1 MKKKWLLGVL
11 TIGLLS
17 TSVPANVFAEPTED
31 ADDFVTTDVLP
42 VGDTD
47 ALREPIAYTEDGEP
61 IYGGYIETSE
71 DSNAP
76 LLEDEGLENAV
87 LTDTAVPAVYNPKT
101 QNCGYTLP
109 QIRNQ
114 NPYGTCWA
122 FGSIA
127 PMEFSLM
134 KQHNV
139 TKDLSELQ
147 LAYFTYHGGTDPL
160 GGTNG
165 DSVTYLSSASDDY
178 LDFGGN
184 LSYSTIAL
192 MNWRGAVDET
202 TVPYS
207 QAKSTLTN
215 GLASS
220 YEYSKDSAHLQN
232 FYKINLSD
240 SQAVKKAIMTYG
252 AVGESYYHSSSYY
265 NSSKNAYYNYNS
277 TSTNHAVT
285 IVGWDDTFSK
295 SNFKKQPK
303 SDGAW
308 LIRNS
313 WGSDNMSIYGYFWI
327 SYEDTSLRD
336 TVYVFDAEPAS
347 NYDHNY
353 QYDGSITS
361 GTFSKSNSI
370 TAANVFTT
378 KANEWEELKA
388 VSFSVPNQA
397 QVGYTV
403 KIYTNLTDASNPESG
418 TLVSSATTTGTTSYA
433 GSYTVKLKNS
443 VKLKKG
449 DTFAA
454 VVELTKSG
462 SSVGLGVESSQ
473 TLWSSIRCV
482 ASANA
487 GQSFYKSGNSWIDYG
502 KANNRNIR
510 IKAYTSNTT
519 APSCQVTFDANGGSV
534 NSGAKTVTP
543 GAAYGSL
550 PTPTR
555 TNKIFDGWYTAAQ
568 GGERV
573 TAETKVTL
581 TSNHTLYAHWKDI
594 TVTVTFDANG
604 GAVGQSTKNVT
615 AGAQYGDLPTP
626 TRDGMNFTGWYTE
639 ANGGSKIE
647 ASTNVSVTSNQTLYA
662 HWEANPVDISGQGT
676 GIFIMS
682 LDGNGI
688 FAGMTTT
695 SLTDKADTE
704 YRWLYYQDGNW
715 KTVQD
720 WQTGNE
726 WLSWKPEKSGD
737 YVIVAQARS
746 VSDHARTE
754 QASTGFT
761 YHPQIKGKCQMPY
774 TGEGGGYLIG
784 MESYNNQGYTY
795 EMLILDC
802 TLLAEGK
809 DAWTYTTGRCGAEG
823 NAFWTV
829 WQPQYGYYWTLFRV
843 YDGNGNIIDEDC
855 YGFENI

>member
-1 MKKKWLLGVL
+1 MKKKWLLGIL

-17 TSVPANVFAEPTED
+17 TSVPGNVFAEPTED
-31 ADDFVTTDVLP
+31 ADGFATTDVLQ
-42 VGDTD
+42 VGDAD
-47 ALREPIAYTEDGEP
+47 ALTEPIAYTEDGEP

-76 LLEDEGLENAV
+76 LLEDEELENAV
-87 LTDTAVPAVYNPKT
+87 LTDAAVPSVYNPKT

-109 QIRNQ
+109 EVRNQ

-127 PMEFSLM
+127 PMEFSLI

-139 TKDLSELQ
+139 TRDLSELQ

-160 GGTNG
+160 GGTSG
-165 DSVTYLSSASDDY
+165 DSVTYLSSASYDY

-184 LSYSTIAL
+184 LAYSTMAL

-207 QAKSTLTN
+207 QAGSTLTN

-220 YEYSKDSAHLQN
+220 YEYSKDSAHLQS
-232 FYKINLSD
+232 FYKINIRTD

-252 AVGESYYHSSSYY
+252 AVGESYYHNDTYY
-265 NSSKNAYYNYNS
+265 KASTNAYCNNTN
-277 TSTNHAVT
+277 TSTNHAIT
-285 IVGWDDTFSK
+285 LVGWDDNFSK
-295 SNFKKQPK
+295 TNFKNQPEH
-303 SDGAW
+303 DGAW
-308 LIRNS
+308 LVRNS

-336 TVYVFDAEPAS
+336 AVYAFDAEPTS

-353 QYDGSITS
+353 QYDGSIIS
-361 GTFSKSNSI
+361 ATFSKSNSI
-370 TAANVFTT
+370 TAANVFTV
-378 KANEWEELKA
+378 KANAWEELKA
-388 VSFSVPNQA
+388 VSFSVPDQA

-403 KIYTNLTDASNPESG
+403 KIYTNLTDAANPESG
-418 TLVSSATTTGTTSYA
+418 TLVSSATTTGTTAYA

-462 SSVGLGVESSQ
+462 SSVGLGVERSQ
-473 TLWSSIRCV
+473 TLLSTIQCI

-502 KANNRNIR
+502 KKNNQNIR

-519 APSCQVTFDANGGSV
+519 VPSYQVTFDANGGSV
-534 NSGAKTVTP
+534 NPGSKTV
-543 GAAYGSL
+543 AAGDIYGDL

-555 TNKIFDGWYTAAQ
+555 TNKTFDGWYTAAN
-568 GGERV
+568 GGDRV
-573 TAETKVTL
+573 TANTKVTR

-594 TVTVTFDANG
+594 AVTVTFDANG
-604 GAVGQSTKNVT
+604 GTVSQGTKTVI
-615 AGAQYGDLPTP
+615 AGKNYGDLPTP

-639 ANGGSKIE
+639 PGGGSKVE
-647 ASTNVSVTSNQTLYA
+647 ASTNVSGTANHTLYA
-662 HWEANPVDISGQGT
+662 HWEAIPTDISGQGT
-676 GIFIMS
+676 DIFIMN

-688 FAGMTTT
+688 VAGMTTT
-695 SLTDKADTE
+695 NLTNKADTE
-704 YRWLYYQDGNW
+704 YRWMYYQNETW
-715 KTVQD
+715 KIAQD
-720 WQTGNE
+720 WQTGSE
-726 WLSWKPEKSGD
+726 WLSWRPENGGD

-746 VSDHARTE
+746 ISDHARTE
-754 QASTGFT
+754 QASTGFS

-784 MESYNNQGYTY
+784 MESYANQNYSY

-802 TLLAEGK
+802 TLLAQGQ
-809 DAWTYTTGRCGAEG
+809 DAWTYTTGKCKVEG
-823 NAFWTV
+823 NAFWTI
-829 WQPQYGYYWTLFRV
+829 WQPQYGYYWTLRRRSRPQR
-843 YDGNGNIIDEDC
+843 
-855 YGFENI
+855 